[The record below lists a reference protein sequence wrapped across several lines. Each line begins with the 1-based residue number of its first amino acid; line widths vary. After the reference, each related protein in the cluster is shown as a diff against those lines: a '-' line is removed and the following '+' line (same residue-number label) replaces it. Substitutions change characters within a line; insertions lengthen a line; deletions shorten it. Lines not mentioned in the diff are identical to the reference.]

1 MRNERAI
8 IYSPIKPN
16 RKISTNTFFVSSDKT
31 LESANRMNEETTRK
45 NKLNI
50 NNKNSFVVK
59 FEKKNS
65 GYKGRYRRPQL
76 RSFDNDSIT
85 KNNLNSLRK
94 KNFNKI
100 NEKNELD
107 EYEYGYNLNNIS
119 NEENEQRGNI
129 ISKIKMTR
137 AYIYLCFCCAR
148 RRKIIQNVLID
159 EGINVISNKLDIF
172 NIFDKLYRDEKIHEK
187 LWKHEVIE
195 MSDKC
200 KARLLNIY
208 NKSYKI

>member
-31 LESANRMNEETTRK
+31 LESGNRLNEETTRK
-45 NKLNI
+45 KKLNI

-85 KNNLNSLRK
+85 KNNLNSL
-94 KNFNKI
+94 
-100 NEKNELD
+100 
-107 EYEYGYNLNNIS
+107 
-119 NEENEQRGNI
+119 I
-129 ISKIKMTR
+129 IYSLKFIT
-137 AYIYLCFCCAR
+137 
-148 RRKIIQNVLID
+148 
-159 EGINVISNKLDIF
+159 
-172 NIFDKLYRDEKIHEK
+172 
-187 LWKHEVIE
+187 
-195 MSDKC
+195 
-200 KARLLNIY
+200 
-208 NKSYKI
+208 